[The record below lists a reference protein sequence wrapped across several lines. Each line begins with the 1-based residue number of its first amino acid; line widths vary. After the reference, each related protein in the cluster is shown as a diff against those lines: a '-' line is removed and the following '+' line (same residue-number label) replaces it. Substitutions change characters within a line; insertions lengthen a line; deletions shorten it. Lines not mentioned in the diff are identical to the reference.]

1 MIRSTAVGLEYGRG
15 QPQTVLHDLRF
26 SIPSGEFRWLVGPSG
41 AGKSS
46 LLRLLYLSV
55 RPTSGELC
63 VLGVDVASARRHVLP
78 RLRQRIGVVFQDLRL
93 LPNLSA
99 FDNVALPLRIAGVA
113 EAQLR
118 ADVSDMLEWVGLRPQ
133 QAALPQQLSGS
144 EQQRVA
150 IARAVIVRPSLLL
163 ADEPAT
169 DLDEEQTERLMTLL
183 GELNRLGTTVVIATH
198 DDSMVARHPAPTLVL
213 DGGRLVG
220 EATDG

>member
-1 MIRSTAVGLEYGRG
+1 MIRLTAVGLEYGRG
-15 QPQTVLHDLRF
+15 KPQTVLHDLRF
-26 SIPSGEFRWLVGPSG
+26 AIPSGEFRWLLGPSG

-46 LLRLLYLSV
+46 LLRLLNLSV
-55 RPTSGELC
+55 RPSSGELC
-63 VLGVDVASARRHVLP
+63 VLGVDVAGARRHMLP
-78 RLRQRIGVVFQDLRL
+78 RLRQRIGVVFQDFRL
-93 LPNLSA
+93 LPYLSA

-133 QAALPQQLSGS
+133 QAALPHQLSGG

-163 ADEPAT
+163 ADEPAA

-183 GELNRLGTTVVIATH
+183 SELNRLGTTVVVATH
-198 DDSMVARHPAPTLVL
+198 DHSMVARHPAPTLVL
-213 DGGRLVG
+213 DRGRLVG
-220 EATDG
+220 EPSHG